1 MHSGKKAL
9 RPYVHELTFIAIF
22 EECTYTT
29 SRSEDDTMY
38 TTMIWSYTALGLAL
52 NHLCILICYHPPI
65 IVYRKRCID
74 TVYNNFKQW
83 KTNQLIDDA

>member
-1 MHSGKKAL
+1 MTPTYYYYYMHTSSGKKAL

-38 TTMIWSYTALGLAL
+38 TTMIWSYTALDLAL
-52 NHLCILICYHPPI
+52 NHLCILTYLLSPPNH
-65 IVYRKRCID
+65 R
-74 TVYNNFKQW
+74 
-83 KTNQLIDDA
+83 L